1 LPFRLTSLGARVGNL
16 PGPFATRDDRLT
28 MNERRHRRSDNRVE
42 ALSLLLASH
51 RSQLRLRALVVTTR
65 DGRMLS
71 GVGPSPEKVGR
82 SALSLEPPRD
92 VATWSL
98 NAGGLEVI
106 LAAHGGKLSHELGM
120 GVKRILSS

>member
-1 LPFRLTSLGARVGNL
+1 
-16 PGPFATRDDRLT
+16 
-28 MNERRHRRSDNRVE
+28 MNERRHRRRESRFE

-51 RSQLRLRALVVTTR
+51 RSQLRLQALVVTTR

-71 GVGPSPEKVGR
+71 GVGSSPEKVGR
-82 SALSLEPPRD
+82 SALAPQPPRD

-106 LAAHGGKLSHELGM
+106 VAAHGGKLSHELGM